1 MQKKNKNANNSDKST
16 GNGKQGTDGN
26 VKPVGPSKAMMDALE
41 SEGLHVDWPDDIF
54 FVDLKGTFT
63 TGSGL
68 EHTVMLD
75 FSHAEDYVKTSA
87 DADRYIAQCLYEAW
101 MEYNWMYELKSDTF
115 EELRRNDNLRWHE
128 VIRVLEDCIQTERRL
143 SRFEW
148 VANCVLDGDPI
159 PPKEQMQGFCETVHI
174 TPMMAAEIRECLIK
188 AYPTVKDCPC
198 AKNIGDI
205 IDELAWKLDVN
216 EIFNTKTGKPEIPKK
231 KKLRM
236 FYKPMPQLH
245 LLG

>member
-1 MQKKNKNANNSDKST
+1 MQKRNTSANN
-16 GNGKQGTDGN
+16 NGGESADGS
-26 VKPVGPSKAMMDALE
+26 VKPIGPSKAMMDALE

-54 FVDLKGTFT
+54 VEVKGTFT
-63 TGSGL
+63 TGSGS
-68 EHTVMLD
+68 EHAIMLD
-75 FSHAEDYVKTSA
+75 FSYAENSVKTSA
-87 DADRYIAQCLYEAW
+87 DVDRYIAQCLYEAW

-231 KKLRM
+231 KKFRM
-236 FYKPMPQLH
+236 FYKPIPQLH

>member
-1 MQKKNKNANNSDKST
+1 MQKMNKKANI
-16 GNGKQGTDGN
+16 NGKGADGEKQGADGI
-26 VKPVGPSKAMMDALE
+26 VKPIRPSKAMMDALE

-54 FVDLKGTFT
+54 VELKGTFT
-63 TGSGL
+63 TKSGL

-75 FSHAEDYVKTSA
+75 FSYAENSVKTSA
-87 DADRYIAQCLYEAW
+87 DVDRYIAQCLYEAW

-148 VANCVLDGDPI
+148 VANCVLEGDSI

-174 TPMMAAEIRECLIK
+174 TPMMAGEIRDCLIL
-188 AYPTVKDCPC
+188 AYPNVKDSPC
-198 AKNIGDI
+198 AKRIKDM
-205 IDELAWKLDVN
+205 IDSLAWKLEIKESFN
-216 EIFNTKTGKPEIPKK
+216 EKTGATEPRAKNAIRP
-231 KKLRM
+231 
-236 FYKPMPQLH
+236 FYKPMPQLW
-245 LLG
+245 L

>member
-1 MQKKNKNANNSDKST
+1 MQKRNKKANNGDKSA
-16 GNGKQGTDGN
+16 GNGKQGADGN
-26 VKPVGPSKAMMDALE
+26 VKTIGPSKSMMDALE
-41 SEGLHVDWPDDIF
+41 SEGLHVDWPDDI

-87 DADRYIAQCLYEAW
+87 DVDRYIAQCLYEAW
-101 MEYNWMYELKSDTF
+101 MEYTWEVELNADALD
-115 EELRRNDNLRWHE
+115 ELSRNDKLNWYE

-148 VANCVLDGDPI
+148 VANCVLDGEPI
-159 PPKEQMQGFCETVHI
+159 PPKEQRQGFCETVHI

-188 AYPTVKDCPC
+188 AYPSVKDCPC

-216 EIFNTKTGKPEIPKK
+216 ESFNTKTGKAEIPQE
-231 KKLRM
+231 KKLRW